1 MRKKIL
7 CIAGILALSWPALG
21 AVPQLEPKLAR
32 GLAAVDGHAA
42 YEYCRTLAGERFEG
56 RLSGSPGYAAAA
68 RWAAAKFEDWRLEA
82 PKGGFLQPYSSPY
95 TQVDK
100 AEMSFFVAGKE
111 SKLQPGKDF
120 LPLLFSAS
128 GRVSGTVVFA
138 GWGISAP
145 ELGYDDYAGVDVR
158 GKFVLCFR
166 GTPSADD
173 DRFQLYDEHRVRM
186 RTARDKGALGLIYI
200 YPDVQAN
207 PNGDFLEN
215 FLPAVISEAA
225 ADLLF
230 EPRKVQ
236 ARELKKDLQ
245 TYGVPITFTS
255 DARIDFM
262 VESRHFAEGIGY
274 NVVAYIQG
282 SDPRLR
288 DEYVI
293 LGAHLDHCGRH
304 LDILFPGADDNAS
317 GSAVVMEI
325 AHAFSAA
332 RIRPRRSI
340 LFVLFGGEEMGLL
353 GSNHF
358 AKNLPAPIQK
368 ISAMFNFDME
378 GEGDRAFV
386 QFSQE
391 PAALKADIE
400 RADASVQI
408 IGGSSFFKGVGVR
421 SSDFAPFYLQGIP
434 CAAFYSN
441 GPHLHYHANG
451 DSIFRINP
459 DIMGAIGRLGFLS
472 TWFWAERL

>member
-1 MRKKIL
+1 MRKNMAL
-7 CIAGILALSWPALG
+7 MAGILALSLA
-21 AVPQLEPKLAR
+21 AFCVVPQLEVKLAR
-32 GLAAVDGHAA
+32 GLAVVDGQAA
-42 YEYCRTLAGERFEG
+42 YEFCRALAAERFEG

-82 PKGGFLQPYSSPY
+82 PAGGFMQPYPSPY
-95 TQVDK
+95 SQVDK
-100 AEMSFFVAGKE
+100 AEMSFFVADKE
-111 SKLQPGKDF
+111 SKLQAGKDF

-128 GRVSGTVVFA
+128 GCASGTVVFA

-166 GTPSADD
+166 GTPDD
-173 DRFQLYDEHRVRM
+173 DDKRFQHYDEHRVRM
-186 RTARDKGALGLIYI
+186 RAARDKGALGLIYI

-207 PNGDFLEN
+207 PNGERLEK
-215 FLPAVISEAA
+215 FLPAMISEAA
-225 ADLLF
+225 ADQLF
-230 EPRKVQ
+230 ESRKIKVL
-236 ARELKKDLQ
+236 ELKKDLQ
-245 TYGVPITFTS
+245 TYRVPITFAI
-255 DARIDFM
+255 DARIDFS
-262 VESRHFAEGIGY
+262 VAARYFAEGVGY
-274 NVVAYIQG
+274 NVVAYLQG

-293 LGAHLDHCGRH
+293 LGAHLDGCGRH
-304 LDILFPGADDNAS
+304 LDMLFPGADDNAS

-325 AHAFSAA
+325 ARVFSAA

-353 GSNHF
+353 GANHF
-358 AKNLPAPIQK
+358 AKALPAPIKK

-378 GEGDRAFV
+378 GEGDRAFA

-391 PAALKADIE
+391 PATLKADIE
-400 RADASVQI
+400 RADASVHVI
-408 IGGSSFFKGVGVR
+408 SGSEYFKGVGVR

-441 GPHLHYHANG
+441 GPHLKYHVGG

-459 DIMGAIGRLGFLS
+459 DILGDIARLAFLS
-472 TWFWAERL
+472 AWFWAERL

>member
-1 MRKKIL
+1 MRKNIAL
-7 CIAGILALSWPALG
+7 LAGIVALSWPVFC

-32 GLAAVDGHAA
+32 GLAALDGHAA
-42 YEYCRTLAGERFEG
+42 YENCRTLAAERFEG

-68 RWAAAKFEDWRLEA
+68 RWAALKFEDWGLEA
-82 PKGGFLQPYSSPY
+82 PAGGFLQPFSSPY

-100 AEMSFFVAGKE
+100 AEMSFVVAGKE
-111 SKLQPGKDF
+111 SKLEAGKDF
-120 LPLLFSAS
+120 LPLLFSAP

-166 GTPSADD
+166 GTPDADD
-173 DRFQLYDEHRVRM
+173 KRFQHFDEHRVRM
-186 RTARDKGALGLIYI
+186 RAARDRGALGLIYI
-200 YPDVQAN
+200 YPEVQAN
-207 PNGDFLEN
+207 PNGEFLEN
-215 FLPAVISEAA
+215 FMPAMISEAA
-225 ADLLF
+225 ADLLL
-230 EPRKVQ
+230 EPRKVK
-236 ARELKKDLQ
+236 ALELKEDLQ
-245 TYGVPITFTS
+245 TYGVPISFAC
-255 DARIDFM
+255 DARIDFL
-262 VESRHFAEGIGY
+262 VETRHFPDGIGY
-274 NVVAYIQG
+274 NVVAYLQG
-282 SDPRLR
+282 SDPHLR

-293 LGAHLDHCGRH
+293 LGAHLDACGRH

-317 GSAVVMEI
+317 GSAEVMEL
-325 AHAFSAA
+325 ARAFSAA

-353 GSNHF
+353 GSTYF
-358 AKNLPAPIQK
+358 AQHLPAPIKK

-378 GEGDRAFV
+378 GEGDRAFA

-408 IGGSSFFKGVGVR
+408 IEGSSVFKGVGVR
-421 SSDFAPFYLQGIP
+421 SSDFAPFFLQGIP

-441 GPHLHYHANG
+441 GPHLLYHANG
-451 DSIFRINP
+451 DSIFRVNP
-459 DIMGAIGRLGFLS
+459 DILGAIGRLAFLS

>member
-1 MRKKIL
+1 MWKNIVSL
-7 CIAGILALSWPALG
+7 VGILALSLPALG
-21 AVPQLEPKLAR
+21 AVPQLEPKLVR

-42 YEYCRTLAGERFEG
+42 YEYCRILAAERFEG
-56 RLSGSPGYAAAA
+56 RLSGSPGCAAAA
-68 RWAAAKFEDWRLEA
+68 RWAAAKFEDWSLEA
-82 PKGGFLQPYSSPY
+82 PDGGFLQPFASPY
-95 TQVDK
+95 SQVDK
-100 AEMSFFVAGKE
+100 AEMSFFIAGKE
-111 SKLQPGKDF
+111 SKLQAGKDF

-145 ELGYDDYAGVDVR
+145 ELGYDDYAAVDVR

-166 GTPSADD
+166 GTPDADD
-173 DRFQLYDEHRVRM
+173 DRFQHHDEHRVRM
-186 RTARDKGALGLIYI
+186 RAARDKGALGLIYI
-200 YPDVQAN
+200 YPEVQAN
-207 PNGDFLEN
+207 PNGELLDN
-215 FLPAVISEAA
+215 FMPAMISEAA
-225 ADLLF
+225 ADLLL
-230 EPRKVQ
+230 EPRKVK
-236 ARELKKDLQ
+236 ALELKKDLLA
-245 TYGVPITFTS
+245 YGVPITFAC
-255 DARIDFM
+255 DARIDFT
-262 VESRHFAEGIGY
+262 VAARHFADGIGY
-274 NVVAYIQG
+274 NVVAYLQG

-293 LGAHLDHCGRH
+293 LGAHLDGCGRH

-317 GSAVVMEI
+317 GSAVVMAI
-325 AHAFSAA
+325 ARAFSAA
-332 RIRPRRSI
+332 RIRPRRSM

-358 AKNLPAPIQK
+358 AQHLPAPIKK

-408 IGGSSFFKGVGVR
+408 IGGSAFFKGVGVR

-441 GPHLHYHANG
+441 GPHLHYHTGG
-451 DSIFRINP
+451 DTIFRINP
-459 DIMGAIGRLGFLS
+459 DIMGAIGRLAFLS

>member
-1 MRKKIL
+1 
-7 CIAGILALSWPALG
+7 
-21 AVPQLEPKLAR
+21 
-32 GLAAVDGHAA
+32 
-42 YEYCRTLAGERFEG
+42 
-56 RLSGSPGYAAAA
+56 
-68 RWAAAKFEDWRLEA
+68 
-82 PKGGFLQPYSSPY
+82 
-95 TQVDK
+95 VDK
-100 AEMSFFVAGKE
+100 AEMSFWVGGKE
-111 SKLQPGKDF
+111 NKLLPGKDF

-128 GRVSGTVVFA
+128 GRASGSVVFA

-145 ELGYDDYAGVDVR
+145 ELGYDDYAGVDVKD
-158 GKFVLCFR
+158 KFVLCFR
-166 GTPSADD
+166 GTPNAAD
-173 DRFQLYDEHRVRM
+173 DRFQHYDEHRVRLSI
-186 RTARDKGALGLIYI
+186 ARDKGALGLIYI

-207 PNGDFLEN
+207 PNGDFLEG
-215 FLPAVISEAA
+215 FMPAVISEAA

-230 EPRKVQ
+230 EPRKIQV
-236 ARELKKDLQ
+236 RELKKDLQ
-245 TYGVPITFTS
+245 TYGVPITFAS

-288 DEYVI
+288 DEYVV

-325 AHAFSAA
+325 ARVFSVA
-332 RIRPRRSI
+332 RLRPRRSVV
-340 LFVLFGGEEMGLL
+340 FVLFGGEEMGLL

-358 AKNLPAPIQK
+358 AGNLPAPIRK

-378 GEGDRAFV
+378 GEGDRAYV
-386 QFSQE
+386 QCSQE
-391 PAALKADIE
+391 PADLKADILK
-400 RADASVQI
+400 ADASVQI
-408 IGGSSFFKGVGVR
+408 MAGSSFFKGVGVR
-421 SSDFAPFYLQGIP
+421 SSDFAPFYLQGVP

-459 DIMGAIGRLGFLS
+459 DILGAIGRLAFLS
-472 TWFWAERL
+472 TWYWAERQ